1 MITLTTLIQ
10 RRPQQRSRR
19 VRRLPKLFRF
29 GGVGAQA
36 RSAEEWT
43 DKARR
48 VESMGYATLLT
59 PDGLQYTLAPLPA
72 LMAAAMATRTL
83 RVGTYVI
90 ANDYRNP
97 VQLAKDAATV
107 DALSGGRF
115 ELGIGL
121 GRPDAAADN
130 RMMGIPFDSG
140 AGRVARPAESL
151 ALLKP

>member
-10 RRPQQRSRR
+10 RRPGQQSRR
-19 VRRLPKLFRF
+19 IRRLPKPFRF
-29 GGVGAQA
+29 GVVAAQA
-36 RSAEEWT
+36 RSGEEWT

-90 ANDYRNP
+90 TKHYLQPR
-97 VQLAKDAATV
+97 QLAEDA
-107 DALSGGRF
+107 S
-115 ELGIGL
+115 
-121 GRPDAAADN
+121 
-130 RMMGIPFDSG
+130 
-140 AGRVARPAESL
+140 AG
-151 ALLKP
+151 